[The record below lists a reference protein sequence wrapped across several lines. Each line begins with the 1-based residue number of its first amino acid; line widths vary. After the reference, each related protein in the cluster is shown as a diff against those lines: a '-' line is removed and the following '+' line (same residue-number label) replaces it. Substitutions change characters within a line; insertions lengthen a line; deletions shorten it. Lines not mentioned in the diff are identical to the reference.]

1 MLKEIMSWLYAVLI
15 ALVIVIL
22 VRGFIVTPSVV
33 KGDSMQPNLYDGDRI
48 IISKL
53 SSINRFDEIA
63 FVAPNG
69 EDNYVKRVI
78 GLPGDEIEIINDTLY
93 INGTVYAEDY
103 LTENYSEEVSIR
115 YFSTEKIPEGTYF
128 VMGDNRKHSY
138 DSREFGVI
146 NKDSIIGEVVF
157 RIWPLDSIGAISP

>member
-22 VRGFIVTPSVV
+22 VRGFIITPSVV

-53 SSINRFDEIA
+53 SSINRFDQIA
-63 FVAPNG
+63 FIAPNG

-78 GLPGDEIEIINDTLY
+78 GVPGDEIEIINDTLY
-93 INGTVYAEDY
+93 INDIVYAEDY
-103 LTENYSEEVSIR
+103 LTENYSEGVSIR

-157 RIWPLDSIGAISP
+157 RIWPLNSIGAISP

>member
-1 MLKEIMSWLYAVLI
+1 MLKEIMSWLYAILI

-33 KGDSMQPNLYDGDRI
+33 KGNSMQPNLYDGDRI

-93 INGTVYAEDY
+93 INGIAYDEDY
-103 LTENYSEEVSIR
+103 LTDIQTDEVLVR
-115 YFSTEKIPEGTYF
+115 YFSSAKVPADTYF
-128 VMGDNRKHSY
+128 VMGDNRKYSY

-146 NKDSIIGEVVF
+146 NKDSIIGEVIF
-157 RIWPLDSIGAISP
+157 RIWPLDSIGVVNQ